1 MTALDSNKVSFL
13 QKIKELQAQIDA
25 LKVEAEKSFYWK
37 NGPIICEINGFR
49 WVLGFEADEE
59 MKWADAKAWCELVG
73 GELPPRDV
81 LLQAYLN
88 EDIKTIF
95 QKDWYWSG
103 TKFGAP
109 NAWVQDFLT
118 GYQFTD
124 LKTNYSYVRAVKKVR
139 I

>member
-1 MTALDSNKVSFL
+1 MNW
-13 QKIKELQAQIDA
+13 
-25 LKVEAEKSFYWK
+25 AE
-37 NGPIICEINGFR
+37 
-49 WVLGFEADEE
+49 
-59 MKWADAKAWCELVG
+59 AKARCESVG

-103 TKFGAP
+103 TEFDARGAWDQGFG
-109 NAWVQDFLT
+109 N
-118 GYQFTD
+118 GYQGSST
-124 LKTNYSYVRAVKKVR
+124 KTSSEYVRAVKKVK